1 MPWIAIEQKD
11 FEDSTDG
18 DDYDMIQVGLQ
29 IKF

>member
-1 MPWIAIEQKD
+1 MPWIAIEKKD
-11 FEDSTDG
+11 FEDDSDV